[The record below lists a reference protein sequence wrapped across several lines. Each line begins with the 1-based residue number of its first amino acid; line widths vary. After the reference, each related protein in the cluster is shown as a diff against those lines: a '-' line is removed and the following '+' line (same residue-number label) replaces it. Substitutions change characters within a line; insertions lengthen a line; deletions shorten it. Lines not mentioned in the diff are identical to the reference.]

1 MSTKLRP
8 EVPYDCKKCNGK
20 LVDTRTRKKHYE
32 EEKQFQS
39 SMKKGKEKEASSS
52 IHASTSGNRSRS
64 DSVDSSHSS
73 RDRYDDDVIMNDSD
87 HARSDEEFLSPKPVS
102 RRKRRRYDQFHK
114 TQDNIIIP
122 GEEPEQHSDSSGD
135 EEGSLTDDDDH
146 DDSDFDELSSDDDEL
161 FAAPRSN
168 LNYDP
173 NEEKF
178 VDVND
183 PWILL
188 WIFKYQERFRLSD
201 VAINSLIG
209 FFSLVL
215 KDINT
220 TRFKEFPSTA
230 YMARKLLD
238 ITKRSKT
245 FVACT
250 DCNKLYNPTEIMPKS
265 DDNSANSGFKCTH
278 IEFPNHPMEKYRQQ
292 CGSELLLKVPVNNGF
307 NWRPKMIYPLPCLK
321 TQLSIMYKRPGF
333 EDLLKKWTNR
343 DNISGI
349 MSDIYDGEIW
359 KTFPSSLNTPNAAR
373 FFEPETADRHLGIM
387 INLDWFQPFKSAVYS
402 CGAIYSVI
410 CNLPRDIRFKKE
422 NMLTLALL
430 PGPNE
435 IKLDKINHYLA
446 PIIDELLELW
456 DGFNLPTAGKNV
468 RLAVICCSNDILAAR
483 KLCGHASA
491 LAGCHR
497 CYKRANREEGRKSNF
512 SEFEDM
518 NDWFIMKD
526 PVEHRRNAMIWKYQL
541 TKEDRNQHVKR
552 TLVQWSEMIRL
563 PYLDPIRF
571 LVVDPMHNLFLK
583 IAHWIVKM
591 LWIDNDKITKAHLEL
606 MEKRAKQIKVPAD
619 VGRIPY
625 KIATG
630 EGFLVTQLT
639 NGRRLS

>member
-8 EVPYDCKKCNGK
+8 KVPCDCKKCNGK

-173 NEEKF
+173 DEEKF

-343 DNISGI
+343 DDIPGI

-402 CGAIYSVI
+402 CGAIYGVI
-410 CNLPRDIRFKKE
+410 CNLPRDIRFKRE

-435 IKLDKINHYLA
+435 VKLDKINHYLA

-468 RLAVICCSNDILAAR
+468 RLAVICCSNNIPATR
-483 KLCGHASA
+483 KLCDHASA
-491 LAGCHR
+491 LAGCYQY
-497 CYKRANREEGRKSNF
+497 YKRANREKGKS
-512 SEFEDM
+512 
-518 NDWFIMKD
+518 
-526 PVEHRRNAMIWKYQL
+526 
-541 TKEDRNQHVKR
+541 
-552 TLVQWSEMIRL
+552 
-563 PYLDPIRF
+563 
-571 LVVDPMHNLFLK
+571 
-583 IAHWIVKM
+583 
-591 LWIDNDKITKAHLEL
+591 
-606 MEKRAKQIKVPAD
+606 
-619 VGRIPY
+619 
-625 KIATG
+625 
-630 EGFLVTQLT
+630 
-639 NGRRLS
+639 